1 MEKIPVNKN
10 FIWAEAF
17 INQLC
22 DMGVRYACISP
33 GSRSTPLVST
43 LANNKKVKCFVHID
57 ERVSGFFALGIAK
70 ATGVPVI
77 IVTTSG
83 TATSEIYPSI
93 IEAFQ
98 QRVPLI
104 ICTADRPPE
113 LWKTGSNQTIN
124 QWDLYKNHIRWFKN
138 VGLPDLSSNRIAAV
152 KKIALKAFEI
162 SNNQKTGPVHLNFPF
177 RKPLDKNSHT
187 DEVDIEMVDELTKPI
202 LIENAENE
210 LTDFTK
216 RETRQVENV
225 CSNLNEHSN
234 GLIIVGPMNYDE
246 NFLRN
251 VKVLS
256 NITRY
261 PILADGVS
269 NLRFGSSDTDQTVCS
284 NYDAFLRS
292 DDFRENHKPE
302 IIIQFGR
309 TVTSVTL
316 QNYVYETKPRHYVIN
331 KFGDPVYPSVSGRTI
346 LKFEPTQFCEKLI
359 ERLKERNP
367 KRKRNSW
374 RKDFETAEEII
385 ESFKKKQIKNSE
397 IKIEPTII
405 TTALASIP
413 SNSNIMIGNSLPIR
427 DFDWFAG
434 KSAKSFHVYFNRGA
448 SGIDGVTS
456 TALGI
461 ASIKK
466 PTVLIT
472 GDLSFIHDLN
482 ALLPAGKYSIQM
494 LVILINN
501 NGGGIFNMLPG
512 ASKKK
517 SFTEYFIAP
526 HNLNI
531 SSIVKSFGLIHHQ
544 IKSNEDLKTKIKSAL
559 RSKTF
564 TVLEIK
570 TDGEK
575 STNFRKSFWIKNS
588 LLNDHHFRFVKN

>member
-1 MEKIPVNKN
+1 MEKIPVNRN

-22 DMGVRYACISP
+22 DLGVCHACISP

-43 LANNKKVKCFVHID
+43 LIKNKKIKCFVHID

-77 IVTTSG
+77 VVTTSG
-83 TATSEIYPSI
+83 TATSELYPAI
-93 IEAFQ
+93 IEAYQ
-98 QRVPLI
+98 QRVPLM

-113 LWKTGSNQTIN
+113 LWKTGANQTIN

-138 VGLPDLSSNRIAAV
+138 AGLPDLSSNRIATI
-152 KKIALKAFEI
+152 KKIAFKAFEI
-162 SNNQKTGPVHLNFPF
+162 SKIRKTGPVHINFPF
-177 RKPLDKNSHT
+177 RKPLNKDTST
-187 DEVDIEMVDELTKPI
+187 DELDIEMVVELTKTIPI
-202 LIENAENE
+202 ETAELEINN
-210 LTDFTK
+210 FTK
-216 RETRQVENV
+216 RKTRQIENV
-225 CSNLNEHSN
+225 CSKLNAHSN

-246 NFLRN
+246 NFIRN

-256 NITRY
+256 NLLRY

-269 NLRFGSSDTDQTVCS
+269 NLRFGSSDIDQTVGS

-292 DDFRENHKPE
+292 DKFKEKHKPE
-302 IIIQFGR
+302 IILQFGR

-316 QNYVYETKPRHYVIN
+316 QDFINESKPLQIVIN
-331 KFGDPVYPSVSGRTI
+331 KFGDSVYPLVKGNTT
-346 LKFEPTQFCEKLI
+346 LKFEPNHFCESLI
-359 ERLKERNP
+359 NILTKTKP
-367 KRKRNSW
+367 KRKNNNW
-374 RKDFETAEEII
+374 QKDFEKADELI
-385 ESFKKKQIKNSE
+385 ESSKKKLIKNSDM
-397 IKIEPTII
+397 KIEPTLI
-405 TTALASIP
+405 AQVLSSIP
-413 SNSNIMIGNSLPIR
+413 ARTNIMVGNSLPIR
-427 DFDWFAG
+427 DIDWFGG
-434 KSAKSFHVYFNRGA
+434 KSEKTYQLYFNRGA

-461 ASIKK
+461 AAIKK

-482 ALLPAGKYSIQM
+482 ALLPAEKYSIPL

-501 NGGGIFNMLPG
+501 NGGRIFDMLPG

-517 SFTEYFIAP
+517 SFTDHFIAP

-531 SSIVKSFGLIHHQ
+531 SNIVKSFGLNHHLVKN
-544 IKSNEDLKTKIKSAL
+544 IDELNKKIKNYLSDK
-559 RSKTF
+559 SF

-575 STNFRKSFWIKNS
+575 STKFRKDFWLSAIKKI
-588 LLNDHHFRFVKN
+588 DKEFADK